1 VQVSVISLEEATCS
15 SQLVPVGKHP
25 VKTTIDQY
33 MAQKSEQAKHPCNL
47 DLQKRFDLELITMTT
62 TNCSYNFVDQ
72 EGFKHFMHY
81 VAPKFTVKGKH
92 SKSKF
97 YFDLKVL
104 SLQKLLKPQ
113 RQGSSLFLDT

>member
-1 VQVSVISLEEATCS
+1 MQVSVISLEEATCS

-47 DLQKRFDLELITMTT
+47 DLQKRLITMTT
-62 TNCSYNFVDQ
+62 TNCSYNFVHQ

-81 VAPKFTVKGKH
+81 VAPKFTEKGKH

-113 RQGSSLFLDT
+113 RKGSSLFLDT